1 MRAFA
6 VFFLWCVLVM
16 LHVGLTTHNAL
27 STNCHRFGVLNE
39 CRKNM
44 CWQCVAFAKG
54 LCGASRAAAAAR
66 RGFRFCGPARAKLH
80 DWLANGIDKRTSRQ
94 HIIST
99 KIRQRRLTNV
109 CAACAPHYEA
119 AANANNV
126 LLLLLL
132 LLGAYHIIQ
141 LIHTVMPLKRRV
153 M

>member
-1 MRAFA
+1 MSALLRTMRSPLIAT
-6 VFFLWCVLVM
+6 
-16 LHVGLTTHNAL
+16 GLAC
-27 STNCHRFGVLNE
+27 STNVA
-39 CRKNM
+39 KI
-44 CWQCVAFAKG
+44 CVGNACVPFAAKG

-132 LLGAYHIIQ
+132 LGAYHIIQ